1 MQLRAWS
8 GKKLPNRPI
17 PEEPGHA
24 KGIVLIGD
32 MTIALAHEE
41 GVLTAGED
49 SGSTVKVVN
58 RYAAAGLSCAG
69 ASRCQS

>member
-58 RYAAAGLSCAG
+58 RCAAAGLSCAG
-69 ASRCQS
+69 AS